1 MVEEAVDDAEEESK
15 AWKTAEKCIYLL
27 QLSLNIDNKCCK
39 SPDILPYSDKS
50 QMSKSELEKDWHKLV
65 NISIF

>member
-15 AWKTAEKCIYLL
+15 AWKT
-27 QLSLNIDNKCCK
+27 
-39 SPDILPYSDKS
+39 YSDKS